1 MHTSAT
7 VDDDGCDFNKNT
19 IAAKQAN
26 LMQRLI
32 ESSKAKDT
40 PQAATADD
48 TKNEAPVEEL
58 KKDKAELAE
67 VKPVESTPLV
77 DTVQMELELLSFGA
91 SADNISSKEEVKV
104 EVQDNPDMGYH
115 KDLNQVFSGHT
126 NPTQDDVRR
135 ISSQKYTTDQ
145 LIDVFN
151 TAPNRV
157 SNLTNST
164 KETAAAKAVDPF
176 ADFLSLSGSSSQK
189 TSNNNLLQ
197 K

>member
-1 MHTSAT
+1 
-7 VDDDGCDFNKNT
+7 
-19 IAAKQAN
+19 
-26 LMQRLI
+26 MQRLI

-40 PQAATADD
+40 PQAAIADD

-58 KKDKAELAE
+58 KAETFE
-67 VKPVESTPLV
+67 VVKPVDSTPLV

-104 EVQDNPDMGYH
+104 GSQDTPDMGYH

-189 TSNNNLLQ
+189 TSNNNLMQ